1 MPRPLTAIITA
12 TCLNAHYVFLSV
24 PPPKH
29 IFSAET
35 FSPRQD
41 TPFSP
46 HQPAGSDF
54 RTDISRTCR
63 FPYEPNKNHRLP
75 QVSALI
81 SHSNP
86 LAGRREDSDD
96 KGSLPERT
104 TVTSVLRFKPSAGD
118 NLANIACEAQHPALQ
133 SRPLRASVKMF
144 VQCKFLHLTASS
156 RSNTYVTSSASQN
169 TFPFPFPLNIFP
181 NITFPRSPRPA

>member
-1 MPRPLTAIITA
+1 MVPRPLTAIITA

-46 HQPAGSDF
+46 HQSTAGSDF

-81 SHSNP
+81 SNSNP
-86 LAGRREDSDD
+86 LSGRREDSDD

-169 TFPFPFPLNIFP
+169 TFPLFPPPEYL
-181 NITFPRSPRPA
+181 S